1 MLEENFKKISY
12 ESNPLLYIL
21 GVSDTIEPIKVY
33 QKHNKSL
40 SAQVIADAIDAI
52 NIEYILGTRSLS
64 FSSVSKIIDISLL
77 YQNAKGL
84 MDWTSAECSELT
96 NGSFT
101 LRI

>member
-1 MLEENFKKISY
+1 MEENFKKISY

-40 SAQVIADAIDAI
+40 SAQVIADAI
-52 NIEYILGTRSLS
+52 NIEYIPGTRSLS

-84 MDWTSAECSELT
+84 MDWTSAECYELT